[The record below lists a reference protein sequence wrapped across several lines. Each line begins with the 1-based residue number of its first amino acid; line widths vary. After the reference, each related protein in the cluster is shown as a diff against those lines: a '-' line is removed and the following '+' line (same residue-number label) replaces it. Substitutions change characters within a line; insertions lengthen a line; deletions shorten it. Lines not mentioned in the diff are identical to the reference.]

1 MWNETQDTADEPGSG
16 AEPVAGEP
24 GSTHEPDSAAEP
36 AARRRAPL
44 IAAALSFKARL
55 TRSAA
60 ADPDSAAE
68 PAARRRAPLIAAA
81 LSFLWPG
88 LGQLFLG
95 RRAWA
100 AIYTLPAAILTVWIV
115 VQLTNGLWWVG
126 LSMLDESYALTI
138 AVIVVLAGALRA
150 MSTAHAFFSAH
161 RTRRLRFHPVEAGL
175 VAALLVTIVGMHAY
189 VAADAWLVH
198 QADLD
203 IAANNRILVA
213 GASPSPSASASVSPT
228 ATPTP
233 APIDPLAFY
242 PAPTVARSSEPAP
255 AQTKNPDRITF
266 LLVGT
271 DSMPGRGFANAIT
284 DTMMVVSMDTKTG
297 KVTMISVPRDTSA
310 FDLYY
315 GGWAESGLKL
325 NELVN
330 NLINGYYKSP
340 DPPMITLKK
349 EISFLVGLPI
359 DYYAS
364 IDLGGFASMIN
375 AVGGIDI
382 YNEQAV
388 VDAETG
394 ISVGVGPLHLNG
406 TLAIAYVRSREGAGG
421 SDYKRAA
428 RQQALLVALEKK
440 VASPSVLPN
449 LGNLISLAGKVIATD
464 FPLENAR
471 DYVSAAQHV
480 TSISN
485 CVLGPPY
492 SYHPDTSTTGG
503 TWTSRLDMALVANLS
518 VGLFG
523 SESSYYGLPGVVPAG
538 CQS

>member
-1 MWNETQDTADEPGSG
+1 MGTDIQSTADEPGS
-16 AEPVAGEP
+16 
-24 GSTHEPDSAAEP
+24 TDEP
-36 AARRRAPL
+36 AAHRRAPL
-44 IAAALSFKARL
+44 IAAG
-55 TRSAA
+55 
-60 ADPDSAAE
+60 
-68 PAARRRAPLIAAA
+68 

-100 AIYTLPAAILTVWIV
+100 AIFAVPALVLTVWAA

-126 LSMLDESYALTI
+126 LSMLDESYALTV
-138 AVIVVLAGALRA
+138 AVIVVLAGALRVA
-150 MSTAHAFFSAH
+150 ATAHAFLSAP
-161 RTRRLRFHPVEAGL
+161 RARRLHFRPLEVGL
-175 VAALLVTIVGMHAY
+175 IAALLVTIVGMHAY
-189 VAADAWLVH
+189 VAADAWFVH

-203 IAANNRILVA
+203 IAANNRIFVADASPTA
-213 GASPSPSASASVSPT
+213 GASAGASPT

-242 PAPTVARSSEPAP
+242 PAPTVARSEPTP
-255 AQTKNPDRITF
+255 ARTKNPDRISF
-266 LLVGT
+266 LIVGM
-271 DSMPGRGFANAIT
+271 DNMPGRAFSNAVT

-297 KVTMISVPRDTSA
+297 KVSLISVPRDTSA
-310 FDLYY
+310 FDMYY

-330 NLINGYYKSP
+330 NLIAGYYKSP

-359 DYYAS
+359 DYYAAL
-364 IDLGGFASMIN
+364 DLGGLASMIN
-375 AVGGIDI
+375 AIGGIDI
-382 YNEQAV
+382 YNERGI
-388 VDAETG
+388 DDPSTG
-394 ISVGVGPLHLNG
+394 IEMGVGPAHLNG
-406 TLAIAYVRSREGAGG
+406 SLAILYVRSREGAGG
-421 SDYKRAA
+421 SDYQRAA

-449 LGNLISLAGKVIATD
+449 IANLISLAGKVIATD
-464 FPLENAR
+464 FPLDTAR

-480 TSISN
+480 GAISS

-523 SESSYYGLPGVVPAG
+523 SESAYYGLPGVVPAA

>member
-1 MWNETQDTADEPGSG
+1 MGTDIQSTADDPDSADEPTARGRAPLIAAVLSLK
-16 AEPVAGEP
+16 ARLARFTAAEP
-24 GSTHEPDSAAEP
+24 GSADEP

-44 IAAALSFKARL
+44 IAAG
-55 TRSAA
+55 
-60 ADPDSAAE
+60 
-68 PAARRRAPLIAAA
+68 

-100 AIYTLPAAILTVWIV
+100 AIFAVPAVVLTVWAA
-115 VQLTNGLWWVG
+115 VQLTHGLWWVG
-126 LSMLDESYALTI
+126 LSMLDESYALTV
-138 AVIVVLAGALRA
+138 AVIVVLAGALRVA
-150 MSTAHAFFSAH
+150 STAHAFLSAP
-161 RTRRLRFHPVEAGL
+161 RARRLHFRPLEAGL
-175 VAALLVTIVGMHAY
+175 IAALLLTIVGMHAY

-203 IAANNRILVA
+203 IAANNRIFA
-213 GASPSPSASASVSPT
+213 AEASPNPSASVSPT

-242 PAPTVARSSEPAP
+242 PAPTVARSEPTP
-255 AQTKNPDRITF
+255 ARTKNPDRITF
-266 LLVGT
+266 LVVGM
-271 DSMPGRGFANAIT
+271 DNMPGRAFSNAVT

-310 FDLYY
+310 FDIYY

-330 NLINGYYKSP
+330 NLLSGYYKSP
-340 DPPMITLKK
+340 DAPMITLKK

-359 DYYAS
+359 DYYAAL
-364 IDLGGFASMIN
+364 DLGGLASMIN
-375 AVGGIDI
+375 AIGGIDI
-382 YNEQAV
+382 YNERGI
-388 VDAETG
+388 DDPSTG
-394 ISVGVGPLHLNG
+394 IEMGVGPVHLNG
-406 TLAIAYVRSREGAGG
+406 SLAILYVRSREGAGG
-421 SDYKRAA
+421 SDYQRAA

-449 LGNLISLAGKVIATD
+449 IANLISLAGKVIATD
-464 FPLENAR
+464 FPLETAR

-480 TSISN
+480 TSTSS

-503 TWTSRLDMALVANLS
+503 TWTSRLDMALLANLS

-523 SESSYYGLPGVVPAG
+523 SESAYYGLPGVVPAA
-538 CQS
+538 CQA